1 MQTTTARHPRPDDVR
16 RSEQLATLTLEPGA
30 RPLRTQPQVSAAAT
44 LWRETNSAI
53 GSATAAG
60 SVVTEK

>member
-1 MQTTTARHPRPDDVR
+1 MQTTTARHRPDDVR
-16 RSEQLATLTLEPGA
+16 RSERLATLTLDPGA
-30 RPLRTQPQVSAAAT
+30 RPLRTQPHVSAGAA
-44 LWRETNSAI
+44 LWRETKSAI

>member
-1 MQTTTARHPRPDDVR
+1 MSERSGSMCRALGIGPSRAGRCADAR
-16 RSEQLATLTLEPGA
+16 
-30 RPLRTQPQVSAAAT
+30 QVSAAAA